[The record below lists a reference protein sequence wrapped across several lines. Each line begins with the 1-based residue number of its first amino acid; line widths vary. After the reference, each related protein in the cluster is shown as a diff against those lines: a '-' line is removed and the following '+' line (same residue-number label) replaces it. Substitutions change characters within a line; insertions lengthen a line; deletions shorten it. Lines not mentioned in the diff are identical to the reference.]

1 MGPTS
6 NGSTLWPVGGRLND
20 IWGLLQHRCDG
31 QAPVVSLSLS
41 TFASSPMLMG
51 SFDSRAPCAS
61 NEPGHVG
68 GRFLGEEPGLSADVT
83 LHDISLDI
91 LSTGSCVRSNSFY
104 SLTFST
110 VADEFL
116 DLCASVDMR
125 VAPGRAQEA
134 THRLAAYDAW
144 PAAGD
149 AENAQPAWQP
159 IGRVESSN
167 VLDLS
172 AAWLEKIRQR
182 FASCTCVYWGDR
194 FAGFWG
200 IVFLLLLLLLVGTSV
215 AHGELGGFGLF
226 LFRSIVAL
234 SHCVG
239 SHSARFLSSVFGP
252 LGAFCSS
259 GFSFS
264 WSAMWLTFS
273 ILLAPADAVCKVCHG
288 FYTGCTGG
296 DDERTCTGMATVQ
309 ANIGAVAAAGAA
321 AITLVGLFKP
331 RVLRVFNTQVLTALK
346 QYATAPVSGTP
357 FTFEGREWTDV
368 VASVISGKCHKSEA
382 QLFFSQEI
390 HRVSQLGDEGQR
402 AAQLASLEAQF
413 KLLGGIEERA
423 STSTSATATT
433 GALIFVL
440 GKCSEV
446 VLAKDGKTSLSEKE
460 KGSLNSKIYT
470 PTTAEEFFEILSLFQ
485 AMMVQLGLAP
495 LMVIFD
501 FVQNTVWLPLRQPNC
516 NWMLAHEL
524 LVAYLDRVDQ
534 SVDRSLNLTNV
545 YQREGV
551 DAMRNEAMAA
561 ARARFGSKFN
571 DIFRST
577 EGVRAPEGAKPFNG
591 KFSANSRMPC
601 EAFNRGVE
609 HNPRHLHPDGTCKFK
624 HGCSKWI
631 KLADGSIGHCLRDH
645 KIGDCDRT
653 PAECSPVGPTKK

>member
-1 MGPTS
+1 M
-6 NGSTLWPVGGRLND
+6 
-20 IWGLLQHRCDG
+20 
-31 QAPVVSLSLS
+31 
-41 TFASSPMLMG
+41 
-51 SFDSRAPCAS
+51 
-61 NEPGHVG
+61 
-68 GRFLGEEPGLSADVT
+68 
-83 LHDISLDI
+83 
-91 LSTGSCVRSNSFY
+91 
-104 SLTFST
+104 
-110 VADEFL
+110 
-116 DLCASVDMR
+116 
-125 VAPGRAQEA
+125 
-134 THRLAAYDAW
+134 
-144 PAAGD
+144 
-149 AENAQPAWQP
+149 
-159 IGRVESSN
+159 
-167 VLDLS
+167 
-172 AAWLEKIRQR
+172 
-182 FASCTCVYWGDR
+182 
-194 FAGFWG
+194 
-200 IVFLLLLLLLVGTSV
+200 
-215 AHGELGGFGLF
+215 
-226 LFRSIVAL
+226 
-234 SHCVG
+234 
-239 SHSARFLSSVFGP
+239 
-252 LGAFCSS
+252 
-259 GFSFS
+259 
-264 WSAMWLTFS
+264 
-273 ILLAPADAVCKVCHG
+273 
-288 FYTGCTGG
+288 
-296 DDERTCTGMATVQ
+296 RTCTGMATVQ
-309 ANIGAVAAAGAA
+309 ANVGAIATAGAA

-446 VLAKDGKTSLSEKE
+446 VLAKDGKTSLSEKD

-577 EGVRAPEGAKPFNG
+577 EGVRAP
-591 KFSANSRMPC
+591 
-601 EAFNRGVE
+601 RGGQAV
-609 HNPRHLHPDGTCKFK
+609 
-624 HGCSKWI
+624 
-631 KLADGSIGHCLRDH
+631 
-645 KIGDCDRT
+645 
-653 PAECSPVGPTKK
+653 